1 MVVNGKANV
10 SNVTRTSQIWQVPQY
25 LVSGAFLQFLEVT
38 IFDFLVPRTPDSKK
52 SNQSLIRRTRIFQ
65 PIFWIRQ
72 VPEKWIVGYRVLIA
86 CSKPGFGLPWLF
98 WALVTSWY
106 FEFKIRC
113 NTFFSPFLKLL
124 DCCWIVFL
132 LPQGTN
138 WAIQRSA
145 AKQTDV
151 DEMRGSTFHWYL
163 VSNNSDY
170 VFANATDEQ
179 QRRWGWSWCALP
191 NGRVSKF
198 LATALLP
205 PLSTLSTAACVL
217 SFFLETANELYLL
230 PLFSQ
235 LISSLYAFSCT

>member
-1 MVVNGKANV
+1 M
-10 SNVTRTSQIWQVPQY
+10 
-25 LVSGAFLQFLEVT
+25 
-38 IFDFLVPRTPDSKK
+38 
-52 SNQSLIRRTRIFQ
+52 
-65 PIFWIRQ
+65 
-72 VPEKWIVGYRVLIA
+72 GYRVLIA
-86 CSKPGFGLPWLF
+86 CSKPSVGLPWLF

-145 AKQTDV
+145 TKQTDA

-163 VSNNSDY
+163 VSNNPDD

-179 QRRWGWSWCALP
+179 QRRLGLVVVCSAICQLVEFPNFLPQHYFLPCQPCQRRLVYFHSSWKP
-191 NGRVSKF
+191 PVNYSPPPPF
-198 LATALLP
+198 L
-205 PLSTLSTAACVL
+205 S
-217 SFFLETANELYLL
+217 AN
-230 PLFSQ
+230 
-235 LISSLYAFSCT
+235 

>member
-1 MVVNGKANV
+1 M
-10 SNVTRTSQIWQVPQY
+10 Y
-25 LVSGAFLQFLEVT
+25 LLLAQNLTLDCHGCFELWLRRDILSSRYGAIL
-38 IFDFLVPRTPDSKK
+38 
-52 SNQSLIRRTRIFQ
+52 
-65 PIFWIRQ
+65 
-72 VPEKWIVGYRVLIA
+72 
-86 CSKPGFGLPWLF
+86 
-98 WALVTSWY
+98 
-106 FEFKIRC
+106 
-113 NTFFSPFLKLL
+113 FFSLFLKLL

-145 AKQTDV
+145 TKQTDA
-151 DEMRGSTFHWYL
+151 DEMRGSSFHWYL
-163 VSNNSDY
+163 VSNNPDD

-179 QRRWGWSWCALP
+179 QRRWGWSLYALP

-217 SFFLETANELYLL
+217 SFFLETASELFLL

-235 LISSLYAFSCT
+235 LISSLYAF

>member
-1 MVVNGKANV
+1 MVVL
-10 SNVTRTSQIWQVPQY
+10 S
-25 LVSGAFLQFLEVT
+25 SGYVV
-38 IFDFLVPRTPDSKK
+38 IFEL
-52 SNQSLIRRTRIFQ
+52 
-65 PIFWIRQ
+65 
-72 VPEKWIVGYRVLIA
+72 
-86 CSKPGFGLPWLF
+86 
-98 WALVTSWY
+98 
-106 FEFKIRC
+106 KIRC

-217 SFFLETANELYLL
+217 SFLLETTNELYLL

>member
-1 MVVNGKANV
+1 MNCGISCTHCLLKTWLWIAMVVLSSGYV
-10 SNVTRTSQIWQVPQY
+10 VVFWVQDTVQY
-25 LVSGAFLQFLEVT
+25 
-38 IFDFLVPRTPDSKK
+38 
-52 SNQSLIRRTRIFQ
+52 
-65 PIFWIRQ
+65 
-72 VPEKWIVGYRVLIA
+72 
-86 CSKPGFGLPWLF
+86 
-98 WALVTSWY
+98 
-106 FEFKIRC
+106 
-113 NTFFSPFLKLL
+113 FFSPFLKLL

-191 NGRVSKF
+191 TGRVSKF

-235 LISSLYAFSCT
+235 LISSLYAF